1 MTVFFNLL
9 LKIISF
15 SKISMLLYFF
25 RRMQL
30 LSYYIKSF
38 IFVIETGTLVVPINN
53 QLDIEKTQFLH
64 LSVPTLLQI

>member
-1 MTVFFNLL
+1 
-9 LKIISF
+9 
-15 SKISMLLYFF
+15 MLLYFF